1 MKYRVETIQKMTKR
15 RQIKDKNDGRTFH
28 WVIRMMES
36 NLMGY
41 KNDEIAS
48 HWDLR
53 MMEEQVIGL
62 LE

>member
-15 RQIKDKNDGRTFH
+15 RYIKGKNDGRTFQ
-28 WVIRMMES
+28 WVIRMMEN

-41 KNDEIAS
+41 KNDEKAS
-48 HWDLR
+48 HWDIR
-53 MMEEQVIGL
+53 IMEEQVIGL